1 LQTARA
7 WSAWQVK
14 GLWVIRG
21 LVVLTALAFLGGCAG
36 APSAPPPPQAAVD
49 APYAFAAWSDREYAY
64 RLSAGDEIALRFLVN
79 PDLNTQVLV
88 GPDGRAVLPLV
99 SSVPV
104 AGLTA
109 DEVDQVLTQA
119 YAGVLRRPQ
128 VQTLIVSYAG
138 AQIYVGGEV
147 RQPGALQIRGQMR
160 ASQAVMAAGGF
171 QETAGVGKVAVLR
184 RRVSDGRIMLRVVDM
199 KATLRGEDGSD
210 VMLMPGDL
218 VFVPRSAISEVN
230 LFVRQFITG
239 ALPFSFNYSINR
251 GANY

>member
-1 LQTARA
+1 MN
-7 WSAWQVK
+7 
-14 GLWVIRG
+14 GLLAIRT
-21 LVVLTALAFLGGCAG
+21 LAAFATLAFLAGCVG
-36 APSAPPPPQAAVD
+36 APRAAAPAAAAID
-49 APYAFAAWSDREYAY
+49 APYAFAPWSDREYAY

-109 DEVDQVLTQA
+109 MEVDQVLSEA
-119 YAGVLRRPQ
+119 YSGVLRRPQ

-171 QETAGVGKVAVLR
+171 QETAGVAKVAVLR

-199 KATLRGEDGSD
+199 KATLRGEDGAD

-218 VFVPRSAISEVN
+218 IFVPRSAISEVN